1 MARSISDA
9 VVFFNYT
16 FKTKLSVFFLLTVD
30 ITLTP
35 PPIWPKI
42 CDKKGG
48 GNIVSDRRPSSESN
62 KNPTKKILFLTFQLK
77 IANNWVI
84 KGGGDLARDRPP
96 RAKSG

>member
-35 PPIWPKI
+35 PPPFGQKFAI
-42 CDKKGG
+42 KKGG

-62 KNPTKKILFLTFQLK
+62 KNPTKRYFFLLF
-77 IANNWVI
+77 
-84 KGGGDLARDRPP
+84 
-96 RAKSG
+96 S